1 MNFKKINILFTG
13 LSGNDSALHSLI
25 NSNKVNFIHF
35 PTIEIRKSELSREE
49 KDKINSADSYD
60 YLVFTSINAAKYF
73 LQFYENDYSTLS
85 HTTNIVAIGEKT
97 ASILLNNSID
107 VDLISNNSSSE
118 SLDEL
123 LTEKLVSKK
132 TILIPGSR
140 LSRVNLLNSLEAK
153 GAMVDFITIY
163 ENEIPENISNSEKKK
178 ILKVSFDLFIFTSP
192 STFYN
197 FVSLFNI
204 DDVKEYF
211 SNKVIAA
218 LGPVTKAALEKENL
232 SVNILPSK
240 YNLNSLTTEIENY
253 YKLNRV

>member
-1 MNFKKINILFTG
+1 MNSNKINILFTG
-13 LSGNDSALHSLI
+13 LSGNDSALQSLI
-25 NSNKVNFIHF
+25 KSDKVNFIHF

-49 KDKINSADSYD
+49 KNKINNADSYD
-60 YLVFTSINAAKYF
+60 FLIFTSINAAKYF
-73 LQFYENDYSTLS
+73 LQLYENDFSTLS
-85 HTTNIVAIGEKT
+85 YTTNIVAIGEKT
-97 ASILLNNSID
+97 ASVLLNNNID

-140 LSRVNLLNSLEAK
+140 LSRVNLFNSLKVK

-163 ENEIPENISNSEKKK
+163 ENEIPEKISNIEKEK
-178 ILKVSFDLFIFTSP
+178 IRNTKINLIVFTSP

-197 FVSLFNI
+197 FVSIFNV

-211 SNKVIAA
+211 SDKVIAT
-218 LGPVTKAALEKENL
+218 LGPVTKRALEQENL
-232 SVNILPSK
+232 SVEILPSK
-240 YNLNSLTTEIENY
+240 YNLNSLTTEIRNY
-253 YKLNRV
+253 YKLN

>member
-1 MNFKKINILFTG
+1 MNLDKINILFTG
-13 LSGNDSALHSLI
+13 LSGNDSALQSLI
-25 NSNKVNFIHF
+25 NSDKVNFIHF
-35 PTIEIRKSELSREE
+35 PTIKIRKSELSREE

-60 YLVFTSINAAKYF
+60 YLIFTSINAAKYF

-97 ASILLNNSID
+97 ASILLSNNID

-140 LSRVNLLNSLEAK
+140 ISRVNLLNSLKTK

-163 ENEIPENISNSEKKK
+163 ENEIPENLSNIEKKTIWNTK
-178 ILKVSFDLFIFTSP
+178 INLIVFTSP
-192 STFYN
+192 STFHN

-204 DDVKEYF
+204 IDVEHYF

-218 LGPVTKAALEKENL
+218 LGPVTKEALEKENL
-232 SVNILPSK
+232 NVKILPNK
-240 YNLNSLTTEIENY
+240 YNLNSLTTEIINY
-253 YKLNRV
+253 YKLN